1 MIYDIWYIYIYNQQY
16 SWKWRALKGVWSQSF
31 QMTQF
36 HPGVGCNYSSKAFGL
51 VGAVNDAFLIA
62 ETLQVRPNSPGE
74 KEMFLLVGSK
84 NRTVRLRH
92 EDVLCSS
99 LCLGEVLE
107 QSWAARQKCQ
117 AHMGFRH
124 ENVCVLHD
132 VYPGQKK
139 SLKAKPDLL
148 HPVHPNKISTSI
160 STRILPSELQC
171 HQCPG
176 ISGIIW
182 NYKT

>member
-1 MIYDIWYIYIYNQQY
+1 MIYDIWYIYIFVYIYNQQY
-16 SWKWRALKGVWSQSF
+16 SWNWRALKGVWSQSF
-31 QMTQF
+31 SDDAISPRRWVQLPEQSLRTGGSGQWCLPHCRDF
-36 HPGVGCNYSSKAFGL
+36 A
-51 VGAVNDAFLIA
+51 GAAKFTGWKRDVPS
-62 ETLQVRPNSPGE
+62 R
-74 KEMFLLVGSK
+74 SK

-99 LCLGEVLE
+99 LCLEVLE
-107 QSWAARQKCQ
+107 QSWAVRQKCQ

-160 STRILPSELQC
+160 SARILPSELQC

-176 ISGIIW
+176 ISRII
-182 NYKT
+182 